1 MYLEYNPHIINN
13 KEIRKISTCIT
24 NVTCITGIRYEFK
37 SDAKN
42 IMQMLAT
49 NITIQVTR
57 SSYNISLFV
66 YHSKY
71 ILPSD

>member
-13 KEIRKISTCIT
+13 NEIRKIST
-24 NVTCITGIRYEFK
+24 NVTCIAGIRYKFK

-49 NITIQVTR
+49 NITIQVKR